1 MILHSVTEKENLS
14 PWPIIRPV
22 SVLFKS
28 AAVGLRESRMVIA
41 VDGVQS
47 SLMFRFEM
55 KRGQIYEFRTL

>member
-14 PWPIIRPV
+14 PGRIIRPV

-47 SLMFRFEM
+47 NLMFRFQM
-55 KRGQIYEFRTL
+55 KRG